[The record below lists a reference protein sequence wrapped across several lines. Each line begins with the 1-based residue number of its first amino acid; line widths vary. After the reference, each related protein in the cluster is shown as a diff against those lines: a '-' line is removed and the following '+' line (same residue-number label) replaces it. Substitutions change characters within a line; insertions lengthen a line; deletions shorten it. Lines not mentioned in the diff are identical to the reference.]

1 LDRFQRAKIQQY
13 RSNAM
18 NVDLDEKNMK
28 LIKVALN
35 KFYTELCEE
44 KKKLKA
50 MFLAKSKGKKNLFF
64 DIINPSGRIKEI
76 NQKLEEILSLEN
88 LIFVKRNNQ

>member
-1 LDRFQRAKIQQY
+1 
-13 RSNAM
+13 M

-28 LIKVALN
+28 LIKVALG
-35 KFYTELCEE
+35 KFYAELCEE

-64 DIINPSGRIKEI
+64 DIINPNGRIKEI
-76 NQKLEEILSLEN
+76 NQKLEEILNLEN
-88 LIFVKRNNQ
+88 LVFVKQNNR

>member
-1 LDRFQRAKIQQY
+1 
-13 RSNAM
+13 M
-18 NVDLDEKNMK
+18 NVYLDEKNMK
-28 LIKVALN
+28 LIRVSLS

-50 MFLAKSKGKKNLFF
+50 MFLARSKGKKNLFF

-76 NQKLEEILSLEN
+76 NQKLDEILNLEK
-88 LIFVKRNNQ
+88 LVFVKSNNHVDPVF

>member
-1 LDRFQRAKIQQY
+1 
-13 RSNAM
+13 M

-28 LIKVALN
+28 LIRVSLS

-76 NQKLEEILSLEN
+76 NQKLVDILHLEN
-88 LIFVKRNNQ
+88 LVFLKSNNH

>member
-1 LDRFQRAKIQQY
+1 
-13 RSNAM
+13 M
-18 NVDLDEKNMK
+18 NVYLDEKNMK
-28 LIKVALN
+28 LIRVPLS

-50 MFLAKSKGKKNLFF
+50 MFLARSKGKKNLFF

-76 NQKLEEILSLEN
+76 NQKLDEILNLEK
-88 LIFVKRNNQ
+88 LVFVKSNNHVDPVF